1 MTEIAQVPGYYRRR
15 IGDRVVTALSDG
27 VIDLPLELMGGIE
40 PGAASD
46 LLTQAFR
53 APTPQANVN
62 AFLIQGGGRT
72 VLIDTGAGGSMGPA
86 LGRLQA
92 NLAAAGVTPGD
103 IDAVLLTHFHGDHS
117 GGLASTSGEA
127 VFPRAEL
134 VVPKD
139 DADFWFDD
147 AKASAAPE
155 NKKHAFAEARV
166 AAAPYRARL
175 RLFSGTDVAPG
186 IRALP
191 LPGHTPGHTGYMV
204 ESGGEQILI
213 WGDIFHVPDVQAR
226 RPEVSVGFDVDPA
239 GAVATRLRV
248 LDMAARDRLLVA
260 GMHMHFP
267 AFSHIARL
275 ADGYAV
281 VPIAWSGSV

>member
-1 MTEIAQVPGYYRRR
+1 MTETAQVPGYYRRR
-15 IGDRVVTALSDG
+15 IGDMVVTALSDG
-27 VIDLPLELMGGIE
+27 MIDIPLKLLHGIE
-40 PGAASD
+40 PGTASE

-53 APTPQANVN
+53 APTPRASVN
-62 AFLIQGGGRT
+62 AFLVQGGGRT
-72 VLIDTGAGGSMGPA
+72 VLIDTGAGSNMGPA

-103 IDAVLLTHFHGDHS
+103 IDVVLLTHFHGDHS

-127 VFPRAEL
+127 VFPQAEL
-134 VVPKD
+134 VAPKD

-147 AKASAAPE
+147 AKASAAAE
-155 NKKHAFAEARV
+155 GKRAAFAAARV

-175 RLFSGTDVAPG
+175 RLFSNSDAAPG
-186 IRALP
+186 IRAVP

-204 ESGGEQILI
+204 ESGSEQMLI

-226 RPEVSVGFDVDPA
+226 RPEVGVGFDIDPA
-239 GAVATRLRV
+239 GAVATRRRA
-248 LDMAARDRLLVA
+248 LDMAAQDRLLVA

-267 AFSHIARL
+267 AFSHVARL

-281 VPIAWSGSV
+281 VPTAWSGGV

>member
-1 MTEIAQVPGYYRRR
+1 MTEMAQVPGYYRCR
-15 IGDRVVTALSDG
+15 IGDMMVTALSDG
-27 VIDLPLELMGGIE
+27 VIDLPLEVMHGIG
-40 PGAASD
+40 PQAASE

-53 APTPQANVN
+53 APAPRASVN
-62 AFLIQGGGRT
+62 AFLVQGGGRT
-72 VLIDTGAGGSMGPA
+72 VLIDTGAGGNMGPA

-92 NLAAAGVTPGD
+92 NLIAAGVTLGD
-103 IDAVLLTHFHGDHS
+103 VDTVLLTHFHGDHS

-134 VVPKD
+134 VASKD
-139 DADFWFDD
+139 DADFWFGD
-147 AKASAAPE
+147 AKASTAPE
-155 NKKHAFAEARV
+155 DKKHAFAAARA

-186 IRALP
+186 VQAVP

-204 ESGGEQILI
+204 ESGGEQMLI

-226 RPEVSVGFDVDPA
+226 RPEVGVGFDIDPT
-239 GAVATRLRV
+239 GAVATRRRA
-248 LDMAARDRLLVA
+248 LDMAAQDRLLVA

-267 AFSHIARL
+267 AFSHIAKL

-281 VPIAWSGSV
+281 VPTAWSGGV